1 MKEEVGMKKLLLI
14 YNPVSGMT
22 KTRLSLQ
29 KAVEY
34 YDSRDYLVTVCL
46 VNRLEDYAKDIDFKS
61 YDLIVCS
68 GGDGTLN
75 ITVSFL
81 IRKNLPAQIAY
92 IPSGST
98 NDFAYSL
105 GLSGD
110 ADALLQNTIEGQP
123 RRIDVGR
130 FNASRY
136 FLYVAA
142 FGIFTKVSYTTSQ
155 KAKNLLG
162 HAAYILEGIK
172 SIADLKSY
180 HIKAELDEEIIEDD
194 FILGMVTN
202 SLSIGGFRNI
212 LPSDTALDDG
222 LFEVVL
228 VKMPKNLTALNEI
241 VLSLVG
247 EKPEDNQHIFYGKTS
262 RVIMRSEEKISWA
275 LDGEFGGE
283 EDTVRIE
290 NRRKLLSI
298 IC

>member
-1 MKEEVGMKKLLLI
+1 MKKLLLI

-22 KTRLSLQ
+22 KTRLNLQ
-29 KAVEY
+29 KAVEF
-34 YDSRDYLVTVCL
+34 YDGRDYLVTVCL
-46 VNRLEDYAKDIDFKS
+46 VNRLEEYGNGIDFKS
-61 YDLIVCS
+61 FDRIVCS

-81 IRKNLPAQIAY
+81 LRKNLPAQIAY

-105 GLSGD
+105 GLPGD
-110 ADALLQNTIEGQP
+110 AEKLLENTVEGTP
-123 RRIDVGR
+123 RQIDVGR

-142 FGIFTKVSYTTSQ
+142 FGIFTKVSYSTSQ

-172 SIADLKSY
+172 SLADLKRY
-180 HIKAELDEEIIEDD
+180 HMEAEFEEEKIEDD

-202 SLSIGGFRNI
+202 SVSIGGFKNL

-228 VKMPKNLTALNEI
+228 IRVPKTLAALNEI
-241 VLSLVG
+241 VLALLG
-247 EKPEDNQHIFYGKTS
+247 DKMEENPYICYRKTS
-262 RVIMRSEEKISWA
+262 RVILRSEEKVSWA

-283 EDTVRIE
+283 ENVVRIE
-290 NRRKLLSI
+290 NRRRLLSI
-298 IC
+298 FC

>member
-1 MKEEVGMKKLLLI
+1 MKKLLLI

-29 KAVEY
+29 KAVEF
-34 YDSRDYLVTVCL
+34 YDSQGYIVTVCL
-46 VNRLEDYAKDIDFKS
+46 VNRLEDYRDSIDFKS

-81 IRKNLPAQIAY
+81 IGKNLPAQIAY

-110 ADALLQNTIEGQP
+110 EDTRLQNTVEGVP
-123 RRIDVGR
+123 KRIDVGR
-130 FNASRY
+130 FNTSRY

-142 FGIFTKVSYTTSQ
+142 FGIFTKVSYTTPQ
-155 KAKNLLG
+155 KIKNMLG

-180 HIKAELDEEIIEDD
+180 HMTVELDGETVEGD

-202 SLSIGGFRNI
+202 SLSIGGFKNI
-212 LPSDTALDDG
+212 LPSDTSLDDG

-228 VKMPKNLTALNEI
+228 VRTPNTLAVLNEI
-241 VLSLVG
+241 AVSLWG
-247 EKPEDNQHIFYGKTS
+247 GKPEDDQNILYRKTS
-262 RVIMRSEEKISWA
+262 KIILRSEEKISWT

-283 EDTVRIE
+283 EDVVRIE

>member
-1 MKEEVGMKKLLLI
+1 MKKLLLI

-29 KAVEY
+29 KAIEY
-34 YDSRDYLVTVCL
+34 YDSQDYLVTVCL
-46 VNRLEDYAKDIDFKS
+46 ANRLTDYQDMLDFKG

-75 ITVSFL
+75 ITISFL
-81 IRKNLPAQIAY
+81 VQKNLPTQIAY

-110 ADALLQNTIEGQP
+110 MDTLLQNTVEGTP
-123 RRIDVGR
+123 KLLDVGR

-142 FGIFTKVSYTTSQ
+142 FGLFTKVSYTTSQ
-155 KAKNLLG
+155 KVKNMLG
-162 HAAYILEGIK
+162 HAAYILEGIM
-172 SIADLKSY
+172 SVADLKSY
-180 HIKAELDEEIIEDD
+180 HITAELEDETVEGE

-202 SLSIGGFRNI
+202 SLSIGGFKNI
-212 LPSDTALDDG
+212 LPADTALDDG
-222 LFEVVL
+222 LFEVIL
-228 VKMPKNLTALNEI
+228 IKMPTSLAALNEI
-241 VLSLVG
+241 ASALWG
-247 EKPEDNQHIFYGKTS
+247 EKPEDNQYIFHKKTS
-262 RVIMRSEEKISWA
+262 KIILRSEEKISWA

-283 EDTVRIE
+283 EDMVRIE
-290 NRRKLLSI
+290 NRRKLISI

>member
-1 MKEEVGMKKLLLI
+1 MKKLLLI

-29 KAVEY
+29 KAVEF
-34 YDSRDYLVTVCL
+34 YDSQDYLVTVCL
-46 VNRLEDYAKDIDFKS
+46 VKRLEDFEKDINFKTF
-61 YDLIVCS
+61 DLIVCS

-110 ADALLQNTIEGQP
+110 IDALLQNTVSGEP
-123 RRIDVGR
+123 RWIDVGR

-155 KAKNLLG
+155 KVKNLLG

-180 HIKAELDEEIIEDD
+180 HMTAQLEEEEVEGDY
-194 FILGMVTN
+194 ILGMVTN
-202 SLSIGGFRNI
+202 SLSIGGFKNI

-222 LFEVVL
+222 LFEIVL
-228 VKMPKNLTALNEI
+228 VKMPKSLVALNEI
-241 VLSLVG
+241 ILSLLSD
-247 EKPEDNQHIFYGKTS
+247 KPEDNQHIFYRKAS
-262 RVIMRSEEKISWA
+262 KVILRSEEKISWA

-283 EDTVRIE
+283 EDVVRIE

-298 IC
+298 VC

>member
-1 MKEEVGMKKLLLI
+1 MKKLLLI

-29 KAVEY
+29 KAVEF
-34 YDSRDYLVTVCL
+34 YDSHDYLVTVCF
-46 VNRLEDYAKDIDFKS
+46 VNRLEDFSGSIDFKS

-81 IRKNLPAQIAY
+81 MERNLPAEIAY

-110 ADALLQNTIEGQP
+110 EDTRLQNTVAGTP
-123 RRIDVGR
+123 KRIDVGR
-130 FNASRY
+130 FNTSRY
-136 FLYVAA
+136 FLYAAA
-142 FGIFTKVSYTTSQ
+142 FGLFTKVSYTTPQ

-172 SIADLKSY
+172 SIADLKDY
-180 HIKAELDEEIIEDD
+180 HMTVELDEETVEGD

-202 SLSIGGFRNI
+202 SLSIGGFKNI
-212 LPSDTALDDG
+212 LPPDTALDDG
-222 LFEVVL
+222 LFEIVL
-228 VKMPKNLTALNEI
+228 VRMPKTLAALNEI
-241 VLSLVG
+241 GISLLA
-247 EKPEDNQHIFYGKTS
+247 EKPENNQHIIYKKTS
-262 RVIMRSEEKISWA
+262 KIIARSPEKIAWT

-283 EDTVRIE
+283 TDVVRIE

>member
-1 MKEEVGMKKLLLI
+1 MKKLLLI

-22 KTRLSLQ
+22 KTRLSLA
-29 KAVEY
+29 KAIEF
-34 YDSRDYLVTVCL
+34 YDSQDFLVTVCL

-61 YDLIVCS
+61 YDLLVCS

-75 ITVSFL
+75 ITASFL
-81 IRKNLPAQIAY
+81 IQKNLPARIAY

-110 ADALLQNTIEGQP
+110 VDTLLQNTVQGEP
-123 RRIDVGR
+123 KWIDVGR
-130 FNASRY
+130 FNTSRY

-142 FGIFTKVSYTTSQ
+142 FGVFTKVSYTTSQ

-172 SIADLKSY
+172 SIAELKSY
-180 HIKAELDEEIIEDD
+180 HMTLEIGEETVEDD

-202 SLSIGGFRNI
+202 SLSIGGFKNI
-212 LPSDTALDDG
+212 LPADTSLDDG
-222 LFEVVL
+222 LFEAVFVR
-228 VKMPKNLTALNEI
+228 VPKNVAALNEI
-241 VLSLVG
+241 VLSLLS
-247 EKPEDNQHIFYGKTS
+247 EKLEDNQHIFYKKTS
-262 RVIMRSEEKISWA
+262 KMILRSEEKVAWA

-283 EDTVRIE
+283 ENTVRIE
-290 NRRKLLSI
+290 NRKKLLSI

>member
-1 MKEEVGMKKLLLI
+1 MKKLLLI

-22 KTRLSLQ
+22 KTRLSLT
-29 KAVEY
+29 KAIEY
-34 YDSRDYLVTVCL
+34 YDSQGYLVTVCL
-46 VNRLEDYAKDIDFKS
+46 VNRLEGCAKDIDFKS
-61 YDLIVCS
+61 YDLLVCS

-81 IRKNLPAQIAY
+81 IQKNLPARIAY

-110 ADALLQNTIEGQP
+110 VDGLLQNTVEGQP
-123 RRIDVGR
+123 RLIDVGR
-130 FNASRY
+130 FNTSRY

-180 HIKAELDEEIIEDD
+180 HMTVEIEGETIEGD

-202 SLSIGGFRNI
+202 SLSIGGFKNI
-212 LPSDTALDDG
+212 MPSDTALDDG
-222 LFEVVL
+222 LFEIVL
-228 VKMPKNLTALNEI
+228 VKMPKSLAALNEI
-241 VLSLVG
+241 VLSLMG
-247 EKPEDNQHIFYGKTS
+247 EKPEDDQHIFYGKTS
-262 RVIMRSEEKISWA
+262 KVIMRSEEKISWA

>member
-1 MKEEVGMKKLLLI
+1 MKKLLLI

-29 KAVEY
+29 KAVEF
-34 YDSRDYLVTVCL
+34 YDSHDYLVTVCL
-46 VNRLEDYAKDIDFKS
+46 VNRLEDFAGSIDFNS

-81 IRKNLPAQIAY
+81 MERNLPAEIAY

-105 GLSGD
+105 GLTGD
-110 ADALLQNTIEGQP
+110 EDVRLQNTVAGTP
-123 RRIDVGR
+123 KKIDVGR
-130 FNASRY
+130 FNTSRY
-136 FLYVAA
+136 FLYAAA
-142 FGIFTKVSYTTSQ
+142 FGLFTKVSYTTPQ
-155 KAKNLLG
+155 KVKNLLG

-172 SIADLKSY
+172 SITELKDY
-180 HIKAELDEEIIEDD
+180 HMTVELDEEIVEGD
-194 FILGMVTN
+194 FILGMITN
-202 SLSIGGFRNI
+202 SLSIGGFKNI
-212 LPSDTALDDG
+212 LPPDTALDDG
-222 LFEVVL
+222 LFEIVL
-228 VKMPKNLTALNEI
+228 VGMPKTLAALNEI
-241 VLSLVG
+241 GISLLA
-247 EKPEDNQHIFYGKTS
+247 EKPENNQHIIYRKTAKII
-262 RVIMRSEEKISWA
+262 VRSPEKIAWT

-283 EDTVRIE
+283 ADVVRIE

>member
-1 MKEEVGMKKLLLI
+1 MKKLLLI

-22 KTRLSLQ
+22 KTRLSLA
-29 KAVEY
+29 KAIEF
-34 YDSRDYLVTVCL
+34 YDSQDFLVTVCL

-61 YDLIVCS
+61 YDLLVCS

-75 ITVSFL
+75 ITASFL
-81 IRKNLPAQIAY
+81 IQKNLPARIAY

-110 ADALLQNTIEGQP
+110 VDTLLQNTVQGEP
-123 RRIDVGR
+123 KWIDVGR
-130 FNASRY
+130 FNTSRY

-142 FGIFTKVSYTTSQ
+142 FGVFTKVSYTTSQ

-172 SIADLKSY
+172 SIAELKSY
-180 HIKAELDEEIIEDD
+180 HMTLEIGEEMVEDD

-202 SLSIGGFRNI
+202 SLSIGGFKNI
-212 LPSDTALDDG
+212 LPADTSLDDG
-222 LFEVVL
+222 LFEAVFVR
-228 VKMPKNLTALNEI
+228 VPKNLAALNEI
-241 VLSLVG
+241 VLSLLS
-247 EKPEDNQHIFYGKTS
+247 EKLEDNQHIFYKKTS
-262 RVIMRSEEKISWA
+262 KMILRSEEKVAWA

-283 EDTVRIE
+283 ENTVRIE
-290 NRRKLLSI
+290 NRKKLLSI

>member
-1 MKEEVGMKKLLLI
+1 MKKLLLI

-29 KAVEY
+29 KAVEF
-34 YDSRDYLVTVCL
+34 YDSHDYLVTICL
-46 VNRLEDYAKDIDFKS
+46 VNRLEEYASSIDFKL
-61 YDLIVCS
+61 YDLVVCS

-81 IRKNLPAQIAY
+81 MKKNLPIQIAY

-110 ADALLQNTIEGQP
+110 EDTRLQNTVEGTP
-123 RRIDVGR
+123 KKIDVGR
-130 FNASRY
+130 FNTSRY
-136 FLYVAA
+136 FLYAAA
-142 FGIFTKVSYTTSQ
+142 FGLFTKISYTTPQ
-155 KAKNLLG
+155 KVKNLLG

-172 SIADLKSY
+172 SIADLKNY
-180 HIKAELDEEIIEDD
+180 QMTVELDEETVEGD

-202 SLSIGGFRNI
+202 SLSIGGLKKI
-212 LPSDTALDDG
+212 LPSDTVLDDG
-222 LFEVVL
+222 LFEIVL
-228 VKMPKNLTALNEI
+228 VKMPKTLAALNEI
-241 VLSLVG
+241 GISLLT
-247 EKPEDNQHIFYGKTS
+247 EKPEDDQHIIYRKTA
-262 RVIMRSEEKISWA
+262 RIIVRSQEKVAWT

-283 EDTVRIE
+283 TDVVRIE

>member
-1 MKEEVGMKKLLLI
+1 MKKLLLI

-29 KAVEY
+29 KAVEF
-34 YDSRDYLVTVCL
+34 YDSHGYLVTVCL
-46 VNRLEDYAKDIDFKS
+46 VNRLEEYADSIDFKS
-61 YDLIVCS
+61 FDLVVCS

-81 IRKNLPAQIAY
+81 MEKNLQTQIAY

-105 GLSGD
+105 GLTGD
-110 ADALLQNTIEGQP
+110 EDTRLQNTVEGAP
-123 RRIDVGR
+123 KKIDVGR
-130 FNASRY
+130 FNTSRY
-136 FLYVAA
+136 FLYAAA
-142 FGIFTKVSYTTSQ
+142 FGLFTKVSYATSQ

-172 SIADLKSY
+172 SIADLKDY
-180 HIKAELDEEIIEDD
+180 HMTIELDEETVEGD
-194 FILGMVTN
+194 FILGMITN
-202 SLSIGGFRNI
+202 SLSIGGFKKI
-212 LPSDTALDDG
+212 LPPDTALDDG
-222 LFEVVL
+222 LFEIVL
-228 VKMPKNLTALNEI
+228 VKMPKTLTALNEI
-241 VLSLVG
+241 GISLLA
-247 EKPEDNQHIFYGKTS
+247 EKPEDNQHIIYRKTS
-262 RVIMRSEEKISWA
+262 KIIMRSPEKVAWT

-283 EDTVRIE
+283 ADVVRIE

>member
-1 MKEEVGMKKLLLI
+1 MKKLLLI

-22 KTRLSLQ
+22 KTRISLQ
-29 KAVEY
+29 KAVEF
-34 YDSRDYLVTVCL
+34 YDSHDYLVTVCL
-46 VNRLEDYAKDIDFKS
+46 VNRLEDCANSIDFKS

-75 ITVSFL
+75 ITASFF
-81 IRKNLPAQIAY
+81 IGKNLPAEIAY

-110 ADALLQNTIEGQP
+110 EDTRLRNTVEGTP
-123 RRIDVGR
+123 KKIDLGR
-130 FNASRY
+130 FNTSRY
-136 FLYVAA
+136 FLYAAA
-142 FGIFTKVSYTTSQ
+142 FGLFTKVSYTTPQ
-155 KAKNLLG
+155 RAKNLLG

-172 SIADLKSY
+172 SITDLKKY
-180 HIKAELDEEIIEDD
+180 HMTAELDEEVMEDD

-202 SLSIGGFRNI
+202 SLSIGGFKNI

-222 LFEVVL
+222 LFEIVL
-228 VKMPKNLTALNEI
+228 VKMPKTLAALNEI
-241 VLSLVG
+241 GISLLA
-247 EKPEDNQHIFYGKTS
+247 EKPENNQHIIYRKTS
-262 RVIMRSEEKISWA
+262 KIIIRSEEKIAWT

-283 EDTVRIE
+283 EKVVRIE

>member
-1 MKEEVGMKKLLLI
+1 MKKLLLI

-22 KTRLSLQ
+22 KTRISLQ
-29 KAVEY
+29 KAVEF
-34 YDSRDYLVTVCL
+34 YDSHDYLVTVCL
-46 VNRLEDYAKDIDFKS
+46 VNRLEDCANSIDFKS

-75 ITVSFL
+75 ITASFF
-81 IRKNLPAQIAY
+81 IGKNLPAEIAY

-110 ADALLQNTIEGQP
+110 EDTRLRNTVEGTP
-123 RRIDVGR
+123 KKIDLGR
-130 FNASRY
+130 FNTSRY
-136 FLYVAA
+136 FLYAAA
-142 FGIFTKVSYTTSQ
+142 FGLFTKVSYTTPQ
-155 KAKNLLG
+155 RAKNLLG

-172 SIADLKSY
+172 SITDLKKY
-180 HIKAELDEEIIEDD
+180 HMTAELDEEVIEDD

-202 SLSIGGFRNI
+202 SLSIGGFKNI

-222 LFEVVL
+222 LFEIVL
-228 VKMPKNLTALNEI
+228 VKMPKTLAALNEI
-241 VLSLVG
+241 GISLLA
-247 EKPEDNQHIFYGKTS
+247 EKPENNQHIIYRKTS
-262 RVIMRSEEKISWA
+262 KIIIRSEEKIAWT

-283 EDTVRIE
+283 ENVVRIE

>member
-1 MKEEVGMKKLLLI
+1 MKKLLLI

-29 KAVEY
+29 KAVEF
-34 YDSRDYLVTVCL
+34 YDSRDYMVTVCL
-46 VNRLEDYAKDIDFKS
+46 VNRLEECAESIDFKS
-61 YDLIVCS
+61 FDLVVCS

-81 IRKNLPAQIAY
+81 LKKNLPAQIAY

-110 ADALLQNTIEGQP
+110 ADALLNNTVSGEP

-142 FGIFTKVSYTTSQ
+142 FGIFTKVSYSTSQ

-172 SIADLKSY
+172 SMADLKSY
-180 HIKAELDEEIIEDD
+180 HIEAEFEEEKIEDD

-202 SLSIGGFRNI
+202 SVSIGGFKNL

-228 VKMPKNLTALNEI
+228 IRVPKTLAALNEI
-241 VLSLVG
+241 VLSLLG
-247 EKPEDNQHIFYGKTS
+247 DKMEENPHIYYRKTA
-262 RVIMRSEEKISWA
+262 RVVMRSEEKVSWA

-283 EDTVRIE
+283 ENMVRIE

-298 IC
+298 VC

>member
-1 MKEEVGMKKLLLI
+1 MKKLLLI

-29 KAVEY
+29 KAVEF
-34 YDSRDYLVTVCL
+34 YDSHDYLVTVCL
-46 VNRLEDYAKDIDFKS
+46 VNRLEDCSGSIDFKS

-81 IRKNLPAQIAY
+81 MERNLPAEIAY

-110 ADALLQNTIEGQP
+110 EDTRLQNTVAGTP
-123 RRIDVGR
+123 KRIDVGR
-130 FNASRY
+130 FNTSRY
-136 FLYVAA
+136 FLYAAA
-142 FGIFTKVSYTTSQ
+142 FGLFTKVSYTTPQ

-172 SIADLKSY
+172 SIADLKDY
-180 HIKAELDEEIIEDD
+180 HMTVELDEETVEGD

-202 SLSIGGFRNI
+202 SLSIGGFKNI
-212 LPSDTALDDG
+212 LPPDTALDDG
-222 LFEVVL
+222 LFEIVL
-228 VKMPKNLTALNEI
+228 VRMPKTLAALNEI
-241 VLSLVG
+241 GISLLA
-247 EKPEDNQHIFYGKTS
+247 EKPENNQHIIYKKTS
-262 RVIMRSEEKISWA
+262 KIIARSSEKIAWT

-283 EDTVRIE
+283 TDVVRIE

>member
-1 MKEEVGMKKLLLI
+1 MKKLLLI

-29 KAVEY
+29 RAVEY
-34 YDSRDYLVTVCL
+34 YDSQDYLVTVCL
-46 VNRLEDYAKDIDFKS
+46 VSRLEDYEKSIDFKL

-81 IRKNLPAQIAY
+81 IQKNLPAQIAY

-110 ADALLQNTIEGQP
+110 ADTLLQNTVEGTP
-123 RRIDVGR
+123 KRIDVGR

-142 FGIFTKVSYTTSQ
+142 FGLFTKVSYTTSQ

-162 HAAYILEGIK
+162 HAAYILEGII
-172 SIADLKSY
+172 SIADLKTY
-180 HIKAELDEEIIEDD
+180 HMTAELEDENIEGD

-202 SLSIGGFRNI
+202 SLSIGGFKNF
-212 LPSDTALDDG
+212 LPSDTSLDDG

-228 VKMPKNLTALNEI
+228 VKVPKSLVALNEI
-241 VLSLVG
+241 VLSLLS
-247 EKPEDNQHIFYGKTS
+247 EKPEENQHIFYKKTS
-262 RVIMRSEEKISWA
+262 KVILRSEEKIAWA

-283 EDTVRIE
+283 VDVVRIE

>member
-1 MKEEVGMKKLLLI
+1 MKKLLLI

-22 KTRLSLQ
+22 KTRLNLQ
-29 KAVEY
+29 KAVEF

-46 VNRLEDYAKDIDFKS
+46 VNRLQDYAENIDFKA

-75 ITVSFL
+75 ITASFF
-81 IRKNLPAQIAY
+81 IEKNLPVQIAY

-105 GLSGD
+105 GLDGD
-110 ADALLQNTIEGQP
+110 EGTRLLNTVTGTP
-123 RRIDVGR
+123 KKIDVGR
-130 FNASRY
+130 FNTSKY

-142 FGIFTKVSYTTSQ
+142 FGLFTKVSYSTSQ

-172 SIADLKSY
+172 SITDLKDY
-180 HIKAELDEEIIEDD
+180 HMTVEFDTETIEGD
-194 FILGMVTN
+194 FVLGMVTN
-202 SLSIGGFRNI
+202 SLSIGGFKNL
-212 LPSDTALDDG
+212 LPQDSALDDG
-222 LFEVVL
+222 LFEMVL
-228 VKMPKNLTALNEI
+228 VKVPKSLAALNEI
-241 VLSLVG
+241 VISLLA
-247 EKPEDNQHIFYGKTS
+247 EKPENNQYIIYRKTS
-262 RVIMRSEEKISWA
+262 KIIVRSLEKIAWT

-283 EDTVRIE
+283 ADVTRIE

>member
-1 MKEEVGMKKLLLI
+1 MKKLLLI

-29 KAVEY
+29 KAVEF

-46 VNRLEDYAKDIDFKS
+46 VNRLEEYGKDIDFKS
-61 YDLIVCS
+61 FDRIVCS

-81 IRKNLPAQIAY
+81 LRKNLPVQIAY

-105 GLSGD
+105 GISGD
-110 ADALLQNTIEGQP
+110 EEKLLENSVEGEP
-123 RRIDVGR
+123 RQIDVGR

-142 FGIFTKVSYTTSQ
+142 FGIFTKVSYSTSQ
-155 KAKNLLG
+155 KAKNLVG

-172 SIADLKSY
+172 SLADLKSY
-180 HIKAELDEEIIEDD
+180 HMEAEFETEKIEDD

-202 SLSIGGFRNI
+202 SISIGGFKNL

-228 VKMPKNLTALNEI
+228 IKMPKTLAALNEI

-247 EKPEDNQHIFYGKTS
+247 DKMEENPYIYYRKTS
-262 RVIMRSEEKISWA
+262 RVILRSEEKVSWA

-283 EDTVRIE
+283 ENVVRIE

-298 IC
+298 LC

>member
-1 MKEEVGMKKLLLI
+1 M
-14 YNPVSGMT
+14 
-22 KTRLSLQ
+22 
-29 KAVEY
+29 
-34 YDSRDYLVTVCL
+34 
-46 VNRLEDYAKDIDFKS
+46 
-61 YDLIVCS
+61 CS

-105 GLSGD
+105 GISGD
-110 ADALLQNTIEGQP
+110 VDALLQNTVEGTP
-123 RRIDVGR
+123 RWIDVGR
-130 FNASRY
+130 FNTSRY

-142 FGIFTKVSYTTSQ
+142 FGLFTKVSYTTSQ

-172 SIADLKSY
+172 SLADLKSY
-180 HIKAELDEEIIEDD
+180 HMTAQLEEEEVEGDY
-194 FILGMVTN
+194 ILGMVTN
-202 SLSIGGFRNI
+202 SLSIGGFKNI
-212 LPSDTALDDG
+212 LPVDTALDDG
-222 LFEVVL
+222 LFEIVL
-228 VKMPKNLTALNEI
+228 VRMPKSLGALNEI
-241 VLSLVG
+241 VLSLLS
-247 EKPEDNQHIFYGKTS
+247 EKPEENQHIFYRKTS
-262 RVIMRSEEKISWA
+262 RAILRSEERISWA

-283 EDTVRIE
+283 EDVVRIE

>member
-1 MKEEVGMKKLLLI
+1 MKKLLLI

-29 KAVEY
+29 KAVEF
-34 YDSRDYLVTVCL
+34 YDSHDYLVTVCL
-46 VNRLEDYAKDIDFKS
+46 VNRLKDYADGIDFKS

-81 IRKNLPAQIAY
+81 MEKNLPAEIAY

-110 ADALLQNTIEGQP
+110 EDTRLRNTVAGTP
-123 RRIDVGR
+123 KKIDLGR
-130 FNASRY
+130 FNTSRY
-136 FLYVAA
+136 FLYAAA
-142 FGIFTKVSYTTSQ
+142 FGLFTKVSYTTPQ
-155 KAKNLLG
+155 RAKNLLG
-162 HAAYILEGIK
+162 HIAYILEGIK
-172 SIADLKSY
+172 SITDLKKY
-180 HIKAELDEEIIEDD
+180 HMTVELDEGIMEDD

-202 SLSIGGFRNI
+202 SLSIGGFKNI

-222 LFEVVL
+222 LFEIVL
-228 VKMPKNLTALNEI
+228 VKMPKTLAALNEI
-241 VLSLVG
+241 GISLLA
-247 EKPEDNQHIFYGKTS
+247 EKPENNQHIIYRKTS
-262 RVIMRSEEKISWA
+262 KIIVRSEEKIAWT

-283 EDTVRIE
+283 ENVARIE

>member
-1 MKEEVGMKKLLLI
+1 MKKLLLI

-29 KAVEY
+29 KAIEY
-34 YDSRDYLVTVCL
+34 YDSQDYLVTVCL
-46 VNRLEDYAKDIDFKS
+46 ANRLEDCQDMLDFKG

-75 ITVSFL
+75 ITISFL
-81 IRKNLPAQIAY
+81 MQKNLPTQIAY

-110 ADALLQNTIEGQP
+110 TDMLLQNTVEGTP
-123 RRIDVGR
+123 KWLDVGR

-142 FGIFTKVSYTTSQ
+142 FGLFTKVSYTTSQ
-155 KAKNLLG
+155 KVKNMLG
-162 HAAYILEGIK
+162 HAAYILEGIM
-172 SIADLKSY
+172 SVADLKSY
-180 HIKAELDEEIIEDD
+180 HITAELEDETVEGE

-202 SLSIGGFRNI
+202 SLSIGGFKNI
-212 LPSDTALDDG
+212 LPADTALDDG
-222 LFEVVL
+222 LFEVIL
-228 VKMPKNLTALNEI
+228 IKMPTSLVALNEI
-241 VLSLVG
+241 ASALWG
-247 EKPEDNQHIFYGKTS
+247 EKMEDNQYIFHKKTS
-262 RVIMRSEEKISWA
+262 KIILRSEEKISWA

-290 NRRKLLSI
+290 NRRKLISI

>member
-1 MKEEVGMKKLLLI
+1 MKKLLLI

-22 KTRLSLQ
+22 KTRLSLA
-29 KAVEY
+29 KAIEF

-61 YDLIVCS
+61 YDLLVCS

-81 IRKNLPAQIAY
+81 IRKNLPVQIAY

-110 ADALLQNTIEGQP
+110 VDMLLENTVKGAP
-123 RRIDVGR
+123 RWIDIGR

-142 FGIFTKVSYTTSQ
+142 FGLFTKVSYTTSQ

-172 SIADLKSY
+172 SIGDLKSY
-180 HIKAELDEEIIEDD
+180 HMTAEIEAETIEGD

-202 SLSIGGFRNI
+202 SLSIGGFKNI
-212 LPSDTALDDG
+212 LPSDTSLDDG
-222 LFEVVL
+222 LFEVVF
-228 VKMPKNLTALNEI
+228 VKVPKSLAALNEI
-241 VLSLVG
+241 GLSLLSD
-247 EKPEDNQHIFYGKTS
+247 KPEDNQHIFYKKTS
-262 RVIMRSEEKISWA
+262 KLILRSEEKIAWA

-283 EDTVRIE
+283 ENMVRIE
-290 NRRKLLSI
+290 NRKKLLSI

>member
-1 MKEEVGMKKLLLI
+1 MKKLLLI

-22 KTRLSLQ
+22 KTRLSLA
-29 KAVEY
+29 KAIEF
-34 YDSRDYLVTVCL
+34 YDSQDFLVTVCL

-61 YDLIVCS
+61 YDLLVCS

-75 ITVSFL
+75 ITASFL
-81 IRKNLPAQIAY
+81 IQKNLPARIAY

-110 ADALLQNTIEGQP
+110 VDTLLQNTVQGEP
-123 RRIDVGR
+123 KWIDVGR
-130 FNASRY
+130 FNTSRY

-142 FGIFTKVSYTTSQ
+142 FGVFTKVSYTTSQ

-172 SIADLKSY
+172 SIAELKSY
-180 HIKAELDEEIIEDD
+180 HMTLEIGEEMVEDD

-202 SLSIGGFRNI
+202 SLSIGGFKNI
-212 LPSDTALDDG
+212 LPADTSLDDG
-222 LFEVVL
+222 LFEAVFVR
-228 VKMPKNLTALNEI
+228 VPKNVAALNEI
-241 VLSLVG
+241 VLSLLS
-247 EKPEDNQHIFYGKTS
+247 EKLEDNQHIFYKKTS
-262 RVIMRSEEKISWA
+262 KMILRSEEKVAWA

-283 EDTVRIE
+283 ENTVRIE
-290 NRRKLLSI
+290 NRKKLLSI

>member
-1 MKEEVGMKKLLLI
+1 MKKLLLI

-29 KAVEY
+29 KAVEF
-34 YDSRDYLVTVCL
+34 YDSQDYIVTVCL
-46 VNRLEDYAKDIDFKS
+46 VNRLEDCAKDIDFKT

-81 IRKNLPAQIAY
+81 IEKNLPARIAY

-105 GLSGD
+105 GISGD
-110 ADALLQNTIEGQP
+110 ADALLKNTVSGEP
-123 RRIDVGR
+123 KLIDVGR
-130 FNASRY
+130 FNTSRY

-172 SIADLKSY
+172 SIAELKSY
-180 HIKAELDEEIIEDD
+180 HITAELAEETIEDD
-194 FILGMVTN
+194 FILGMITN
-202 SLSIGGFRNI
+202 SLSIGGFKNI
-212 LPSDTALDDG
+212 LPPDTALDDG

-228 VKMPKNLTALNEI
+228 IKMPKSLAALNEI
-241 VLSLVG
+241 ILSLVG
-247 EKPEDNQHIFYGKTS
+247 EKPEENQYIYYRKTAM
-262 RVIMRSEEKISWA
+262 VIMRSEEKVSWT

-283 EDTVRIE
+283 ETTVRIE

-298 IC
+298 VR

>member
-1 MKEEVGMKKLLLI
+1 MKKLLLI

-29 KAVEY
+29 KAIEY
-34 YDSRDYLVTVCL
+34 YDSQDYLVTVCL
-46 VNRLEDYAKDIDFKS
+46 ANRLEDCQDMLDFKG
-61 YDLIVCS
+61 YDLVVCS

-75 ITVSFL
+75 ITISFL
-81 IRKNLPAQIAY
+81 MQKNLPAQIAY

-110 ADALLQNTIEGQP
+110 TDMLLQNTVEGTP
-123 RRIDVGR
+123 KWLDVGR
-130 FNASRY
+130 FNASKY

-142 FGIFTKVSYTTSQ
+142 FGLFTKVSYTTSQ
-155 KAKNLLG
+155 KVKNILG
-162 HAAYILEGIK
+162 HAAYILEGIM
-172 SIADLKSY
+172 SVADLKSY
-180 HIKAELDEEIIEDD
+180 HITAELEDETVEGD

-202 SLSIGGFRNI
+202 SLSIGGFKNI

-222 LFEVVL
+222 LFEVIL
-228 VKMPKNLTALNEI
+228 IKMPTSLAALNEI
-241 VLSLVG
+241 IGALWG
-247 EKPEDNQHIFYGKTS
+247 EKMEGNQYIFHKKTS
-262 RVIMRSEEKISWA
+262 KIILRSEEKISWA

-283 EDTVRIE
+283 ENMVRIE
-290 NRRKLLSI
+290 NRRKLISI

>member
-1 MKEEVGMKKLLLI
+1 MKKLLLI

-22 KTRLSLQ
+22 KTRLSLA
-29 KAVEY
+29 KAIEY
-34 YDSRDYLVTVCL
+34 YDSQDYLVTVCL
-46 VNRLEDYAKDIDFKS
+46 VKRLEDYAKDIDFKS
-61 YDLIVCS
+61 YDLLVCS

-75 ITVSFL
+75 ITASFL

-110 ADALLQNTIEGQP
+110 AETLLENTVKGTP
-123 RRIDVGR
+123 RWIDVGR

-142 FGIFTKVSYTTSQ
+142 FGLFTKVSYTTSQ

-180 HIKAELDEEIIEDD
+180 HMTAEIEDETIEGD

-212 LPSDTALDDG
+212 LPSDTSLDDG
-222 LFEVVL
+222 LFEVVF
-228 VKMPKNLTALNEI
+228 VKVPKSLAALNEI
-241 VLSLVG
+241 GLSLLSD
-247 EKPEDNQHIFYGKTS
+247 KPEDNQHIFYKKTS
-262 RVIMRSEEKISWA
+262 KLILRSEEKIAWA

-283 EDTVRIE
+283 EDMVRIE
-290 NRRKLLSI
+290 NRKKLLSI

>member
-1 MKEEVGMKKLLLI
+1 MKKLLLI

-22 KTRLSLQ
+22 KTRLSLT

-34 YDSRDYLVTVCL
+34 YDSQDYLVTVCM
-46 VNRLEDYAKDIDFKS
+46 VSRLEDCYKSIDFKS
-61 YDLIVCS
+61 FDMIVCS

-75 ITVSFL
+75 ITASFL
-81 IRKNLPAQIAY
+81 IQKNLPAQIAY

-105 GLSGD
+105 GLTGD
-110 ADALLQNTIEGQP
+110 ESTRLQNTVEGAP
-123 RRIDVGR
+123 KKIDVGR
-130 FNASRY
+130 FNTSRY

-142 FGIFTKVSYTTSQ
+142 FGIFTKVSYTTPQ
-155 KAKNLLG
+155 KIKNILG

-180 HIKAELDEEIIEDD
+180 HITAELDEETVEGD

-202 SLSIGGFRNI
+202 SLSIGGFKNI
-212 LPSDTALDDG
+212 LPSDTSLDDG

-228 VKMPKNLTALNEI
+228 VRTPKTLAVLNEMA
-241 VLSLVG
+241 VSLWG
-247 EKPEDNQHIFYGKTS
+247 EKPEDNQHILYRKTS
-262 RVIMRSEEKISWA
+262 KIILRSEEKISWS

-283 EDTVRIE
+283 EDVVRIE
-290 NRRKLLSI
+290 NRKKLLSI

>member
-1 MKEEVGMKKLLLI
+1 MKKLLLI

-22 KTRLSLQ
+22 KTRLSLT
-29 KAVEY
+29 KAIEY
-34 YDSRDYLVTVCL
+34 YDSQGYLVTVCL
-46 VNRLEDYAKDIDFKS
+46 VNRLEDCAKDIDFKS
-61 YDLIVCS
+61 YDLLVCS

-81 IRKNLPAQIAY
+81 IQKNLPARIAY

-110 ADALLQNTIEGQP
+110 VDGLLQNTVEGQP
-123 RRIDVGR
+123 RLIDVGR
-130 FNASRY
+130 FNTSRY

-180 HIKAELDEEIIEDD
+180 HMTVEIEGETIEGD

-202 SLSIGGFRNI
+202 SLSIGGFKNI
-212 LPSDTALDDG
+212 MPSDTALDDG
-222 LFEVVL
+222 LFEIVL
-228 VKMPKNLTALNEI
+228 VKMPKSLAALNEI
-241 VLSLVG
+241 VLSLMG
-247 EKPEDNQHIFYGKTS
+247 EKPEDDQHIFYGKTS
-262 RVIMRSEEKISWA
+262 KVIMRSEEKISWA

>member
-1 MKEEVGMKKLLLI
+1 MKKLLLI

-29 KAVEY
+29 KAVEF
-34 YDSRDYLVTVCL
+34 YDSHNYLVTVCL
-46 VNRLEDYAKDIDFKS
+46 VNRLEDCASSIDFTS

-81 IRKNLPAQIAY
+81 MERNLPAEIAY

-105 GLSGD
+105 GLTGD
-110 ADALLQNTIEGQP
+110 EDVRLQNTVAGTP
-123 RRIDVGR
+123 KKIDVGR
-130 FNASRY
+130 FNTSRY
-136 FLYVAA
+136 FLYAAA
-142 FGIFTKVSYTTSQ
+142 FGLFTKVSYTTPQ
-155 KAKNLLG
+155 KVKNLLG

-172 SIADLKSY
+172 SIADLKDY
-180 HIKAELDEEIIEDD
+180 HMTVELDEEMVEGD
-194 FILGMVTN
+194 FILGMITN
-202 SLSIGGFRNI
+202 SLSIGGFKNI
-212 LPSDTALDDG
+212 LPPDTALDDG
-222 LFEVVL
+222 LFEIVL
-228 VKMPKNLTALNEI
+228 VRMPKTIAALNEI
-241 VLSLVG
+241 GISLLA
-247 EKPEDNQHIFYGKTS
+247 ERPENNQHIIYRKTAKII
-262 RVIMRSEEKISWA
+262 VRSPEKIAWT

-283 EDTVRIE
+283 ADVVRIE

>member
-1 MKEEVGMKKLLLI
+1 MKKLLLI
-14 YNPVSGMT
+14 FNPVSGMT
-22 KTRLSLQ
+22 KNRLSLQ

-34 YDSRDYLVTVCL
+34 YDSQDYLVTVCMP
-46 VNRLEDYAKDIDFKS
+46 NRLEDFSRDIDFKS

-110 ADALLQNTIEGQP
+110 ADTLLQNTVEGTPKQ
-123 RRIDVGR
+123 IDIGR
-130 FNASRY
+130 FNTSRY

-142 FGIFTKVSYTTSQ
+142 FGLFTKVSYSTSQ

-172 SIADLKSY
+172 SITDLKTY
-180 HIKAELDEEIIEDD
+180 HMTAELEDENIEGD

-202 SLSIGGFRNI
+202 SLSIGGFKNL
-212 LPSDTALDDG
+212 LPSDTSLDDG

-228 VKMPKNLTALNEI
+228 VKVPKSLTALNEI
-241 VLSLVG
+241 VLSLLSD
-247 EKPEDNQHIFYGKTS
+247 KPEDNQYIYYKKTS
-262 RVIMRSEEKISWA
+262 RVILRSEEKIAWA

-283 EDTVRIE
+283 EDVVRIE
-290 NRRKLLSI
+290 NRKKLLSI

>member
-1 MKEEVGMKKLLLI
+1 MKKLLLI

-29 KAVEY
+29 RAVEF
-34 YDSRDYLVTVCL
+34 YDSHDYLVTVCF
-46 VNRLEDYAKDIDFKS
+46 VNRLEDCANSIDFKL

-81 IRKNLPAQIAY
+81 MEKNLPVQIAY

-105 GLSGD
+105 GLGGD
-110 ADALLQNTIEGQP
+110 EDTRLLNTVAGTP
-123 RRIDVGR
+123 KKIDVGR

-136 FLYVAA
+136 FLYAAA
-142 FGIFTKVSYTTSQ
+142 FGLFTKVSYSTPQ

-172 SIADLKSY
+172 SITELKDY
-180 HIKAELDEEIIEDD
+180 HMTVEFEEETVEGD

-202 SLSIGGFRNI
+202 SLSIGGFKNL
-212 LPSDTALDDG
+212 LPQDSALDDG
-222 LFEVVL
+222 LFEMVL
-228 VKMPKNLTALNEI
+228 VRMPKSLAALNEI
-241 VLSLVG
+241 GISLLA
-247 EKPEDNQHIFYGKTS
+247 EKPENNQHIIYKKTS
-262 RVIMRSEEKISWA
+262 NIIVRSLEKIAWT

-283 EDTVRIE
+283 SDVVRIE